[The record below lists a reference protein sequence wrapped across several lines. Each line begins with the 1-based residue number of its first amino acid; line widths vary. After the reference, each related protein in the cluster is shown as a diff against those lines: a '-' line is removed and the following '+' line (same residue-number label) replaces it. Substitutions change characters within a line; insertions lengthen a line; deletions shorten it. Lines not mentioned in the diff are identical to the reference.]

1 LSLRWRLLLLVLTS
15 VVPLL
20 VFALAYQYKQYLN
33 DVATTGHQNLALT
46 RGLAFL
52 VENQI
57 QGNIDAL
64 GVLAGS
70 ESLRNG
76 ELELFRK
83 QADTAIRQQFPGA
96 TILVIARDGQIL
108 MTTSQPPGHPLGKR
122 PPLQSTAQVFAT
134 GRPEVSNL
142 FAVGE
147 HKRFVIAIDVP
158 VLGDDGKVK
167 YVLSMNP
174 DLQDFSRILRQQK
187 PPSNWIA
194 SVFDNNGIIIARI
207 PNGDR
212 LIGQR
217 AGPSF
222 YGSLMEQ
229 PEGITESISLDG
241 VALLSAFSHSEQFG
255 WSVGIGV
262 PRTDMTR
269 PALQAAI
276 DTLVAGSGF
285 LILGLGLALYAA
297 RHIARPIESLRRLAV
312 AASGPTPALP
322 PLTGLPEVDD
332 VARALHAANEA
343 RRQSQ
348 DAEAILRDSIETM
361 PEGLAVY
368 DSQDRLVICNRS
380 YQHLFPNAPENVLVG
395 ARFEDMLRSGI
406 AGGHYVGPPGSN
418 EDWITEKILDHQQPG
433 AAVEERLADGQWIIV
448 SKHRLPNGWLADLR
462 VDITSRKEIEHQLVQ
477 SQKMEAIGNLTGG
490 MAHDFNNLL
499 GIIIG
504 NLDLA
509 RGQVEGETEELVSDA
524 HEAAWRGADLT
535 RRLLAF
541 ARRQPLHPEPIKVND
556 LIGNTV
562 RLLRPLLREAV
573 EISLQLA
580 EELWPATADPAQL
593 ESTVTNLATNAR
605 DAMAKGGRLIIS
617 TANRQLDADYAA
629 SHVDVAEG
637 DYVMIEVSD
646 TGCGMA
652 PATLERIF
660 EPFFTT
666 KDRGK
671 GTGLGLSMVFGFLR
685 QSGGHINVYS
695 ELGAG
700 TTFRLYLPRAA
711 TAALAQ
717 EDKRTTALAQGAG
730 ETVLVVEDN
739 QEVRR
744 VVMRQLNGLGYR
756 ALETGTGT
764 DALAVL
770 AREPVDLLL
779 TDIVMPGGLDGVD
792 LARIAIEKWPA
803 LKIVLTS
810 GFPEARIEIE
820 NEMLKSLRLL
830 SKPYSRV
837 ELATVLRSSLDH

>member
-1 LSLRWRLLLLVLTS
+1 M
-15 VVPLL
+15 
-20 VFALAYQYKQYLN
+20 
-33 DVATTGHQNLALT
+33 GHQNLALA

-52 VENQI
+52 VANQL
-57 QGNIDAL
+57 QGNIEAL
-64 GVLAGS
+64 GVMAGS

-76 ELELFRK
+76 EFERFRV
-83 QADTAIRQQFPGA
+83 QADAAIRQQFPGA
-96 TILVIARDGQIL
+96 IILVIGRDGQIL
-108 MTTSQPPGHPLGKR
+108 LNTSVPAGAPLRVRPNMQTTQ
-122 PPLQSTAQVFAT
+122 QVFMS
-134 GRPEVSNL
+134 GRPAVSNL
-142 FAVGE
+142 FPVDAQ
-147 HKRFVIAIDVP
+147 KRFVVAIDVP

-187 PPSNWIA
+187 PPSNWVA
-194 SVFDNNGIIIARI
+194 SVFDSQGTIVARI

-212 LIGQR
+212 FIGQR
-217 AGPSF
+217 AGQSF
-222 YGSLMEQ
+222 YDTLAKQ
-229 PEGITESISLDG
+229 PEGITESVTLEG
-241 VALLSAFSHSEQFG
+241 VPVLSAFSHSEQFG
-255 WSVGIGV
+255 WAVGIGV
-262 PRTDMTR
+262 PRTDMTQ

-276 DTLVAGSGF
+276 DTLIAGSGF
-285 LILGLGLALYAA
+285 LIIGLGFALYAA

-312 AASGPTPALP
+312 AANGPALAEP

-343 RRQSQ
+343 RRQSE
-348 DAEAILRDSIETM
+348 DAEAILRDGIETM
-361 PEGLAVY
+361 PVGLAVY
-368 DSQDRLVICNRS
+368 DDQDRLVICNAS
-380 YQHLFPNAPENVLVG
+380 YRHLFPNKPENVRVG

-406 AGGHYVGPPGSN
+406 ANGYYTGPADHK
-418 EDWITEKILDHQQPG
+418 EEWIAQRVRDHQQSG
-433 AAVEERLADGQWIIV
+433 TALEERLSDGRWV
-448 SKHRLPNGWLADLR
+448 LASRRRLPNGWLAGLR

-509 RGQVEGETEELVSDA
+509 RGQIEGELEELVSDA

-556 LIGNTV
+556 LLGNTV
-562 RLLRPLLREAV
+562 RLLRPLLGETV
-573 EISLQLA
+573 EISLQLG
-580 EELWPATADPAQL
+580 EDLWLATADPAQL
-593 ESTVTNLATNAR
+593 ESSIANLATNAR
-605 DAMAKGGRLIIS
+605 DAMPKGGRLILT
-617 TANRQLDADYAA
+617 TANRRLDADYVA
-629 SHVDVAEG
+629 SHVEVTEG

-700 TTFRLYLPRAA
+700 TTFRLYLPRAT
-711 TAALAQ
+711 TAAPAQ
-717 EDKRTTALAQGAG
+717 EDKRATALVQGGG
-730 ETVLVVEDN
+730 ERVLVVEDN
-739 QEVRR
+739 PEVRR

-756 ALETGTGT
+756 ALETGSGAE
-764 DALAVL
+764 ALDML
-770 AREPVDLLL
+770 GREPVDLLL

-792 LARIAIEKWPA
+792 LARIAIEKWPQ
-803 LKIVLTS
+803 LKVVLTS
-810 GFPEARIEIE
+810 GFPEARIEID
-820 NEMLKSLRLL
+820 NEMLRSLRLL

-837 ELATVLRSSLDH
+837 ELATVLRNSLDH